1 MKAGRMRDRLELMKP
16 EVSVNR
22 YGEEATT
29 YTVTATAHAERVSHS
44 GSRSDEAGE
53 HFPDHT
59 MKFNIRAGHEI
70 AENWRVRHVGGYVYD
85 VTNIEPTGRRG
96 YLCLICVRVNE

>member
-1 MKAGRMRDRLELMKP
+1 MKAGRMCDRLELMKP
-16 EVSVNR
+16 MVSRNR
-22 YGEEATT
+22 YGEEETSYVVTT
-29 YTVTATAHAERVSHS
+29 TAHAERVSHS
-44 GSRSDEAGE
+44 GARSNEVGE

-59 MKFNIRAGHEI
+59 IKFNIRDGHEI
-70 AENWRVRHVGGYVYD
+70 AEHWRVRHVGGHVHD